1 MLHLPHRANKR
12 NKEITKKATNMEIK
26 KSKKADLEGQK
37 STSMLIGYIFALG
50 AIFAAFEWTTRDYKE
65 TDPVLYAAYAP
76 MEEEVPPVTQPI
88 FQAAPP
94 PPVEAPQ
101 VAEIL
106 DIVDDDE
113 EIEEEEIQ
121 SSEDTNE
128 ATSGPVA
135 QTSGPVMTGPAITG
149 DASDEDE
156 IFDIVEQMPEYP
168 GGQGELLKYL
178 GKNIKYPARAQR
190 EGLQGTCVIEFVVN
204 RDGSVVDPKVVKPLD
219 AECDA
224 EALRVVRAMP
234 KWKPGMQRG
243 KPVRVK
249 YTVPVA
255 FRLT

>member
-1 MLHLPHRANKR
+1 
-12 NKEITKKATNMEIK
+12 MEIK

-65 TDPVLYAAYAP
+65 TDPVIYAAYAQ

-88 FQAAPP
+88 FQTAPP
-94 PPVEAPQ
+94 PPQEAPQ

-128 ATSGPVA
+128 AITGPVA
-135 QTSGPVMTGPAITG
+135 QTSGPVMTGPTVVELT
-149 DASDEDE
+149 DEDE
-156 IFDIVEQMPEYP
+156 IFDVVEHMPEFP
-168 GGQGELLKYL
+168 GGTDALLKYL
-178 GKNIKYPARAQR
+178 GKNIKYPRRAQEQGIR
-190 EGLQGTCVIEFVVN
+190 GTCVIEFVVN
-204 RDGSVVDPKVVKPLD
+204 RDGSVVDPKVLRPLEP
-219 AECDA
+219 ECDA

-234 KWKPGMQRG
+234 KWKPGMQRN

-249 YTVPVA
+249 YTVPIQ
-255 FRLT
+255 FKIQ